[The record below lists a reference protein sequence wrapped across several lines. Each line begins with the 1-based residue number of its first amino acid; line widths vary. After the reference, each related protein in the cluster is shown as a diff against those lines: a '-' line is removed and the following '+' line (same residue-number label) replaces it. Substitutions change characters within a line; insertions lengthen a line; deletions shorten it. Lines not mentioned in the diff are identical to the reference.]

1 MAAMKGVCLESTMV
15 ENWDVLKVAYLDVT
29 MGSLRAV

>member
-1 MAAMKGVCLESTMV
+1 MKGVCLESTTV
-15 ENWDVLKVAYLDVT
+15 ENWDALKVAYLDVT